1 MARCFLFLLLI
12 ATLFG
17 TPHSSRTTQETLE
30 CVCENVRSCNTNTL
44 SRNVPDQPTARD
56 RGARG
61 GAKGARGAAS
71 SEFGERLGDELV
83 PFGGSFKFGPV
94 VVHYVGCEAVRQ
106 IEGVLISFKFPVH
119 QKEFHDRIGSAQ
131 LL

>member
-1 MARCFLFLLLI
+1 M
-12 ATLFG
+12 
-17 TPHSSRTTQETLE
+17 
-30 CVCENVRSCNTNTL
+30 RSCNTSTL
-44 SRNVPDQPTARD
+44 SVATYLRPAEGP

-61 GAKGARGAAS
+61 GANGARGAAS
-71 SEFGERLGDELV
+71 SEFGERLGDEFV
-83 PFGGSFKFGPV
+83 PFGGSFKLGPV

-106 IEGVLISFKFPVH
+106 VEGVLISFKFPVH